1 MAKAPENVLIEIRE
15 RLEKTTTDIERITA
29 QLAQLPRS

>member
-1 MAKAPENVLIEIRE
+1 MAKAPDVVVVEIRD
-15 RLEKTTTDIERITA
+15 RLEKTSADIERITA